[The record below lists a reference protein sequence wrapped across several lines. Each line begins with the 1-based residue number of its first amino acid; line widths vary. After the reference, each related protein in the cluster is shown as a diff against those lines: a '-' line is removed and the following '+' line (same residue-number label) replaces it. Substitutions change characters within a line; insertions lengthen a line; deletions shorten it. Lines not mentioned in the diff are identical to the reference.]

1 MTDASDYGVGGY
13 LYHTVA
19 NEKQLV
25 ALVSKALSP
34 TQLRWSVIQ
43 KEAYAIYFCCDQ
55 LDRLLRDRKFTIE
68 TDHQNLMFIKTD
80 SNPMVVRWWMALQE
94 LDFEIKFIAGSENSV
109 AYALSRLCINNKIGT
124 AKNVVYAIID
134 SKPLTADHYAAIAQC
149 HNSMVGHSG
158 VDKTVKRLKL
168 MTRYKLILLC
178 CSRGLYE
185 PEIRFWLWI
194 ESSTNTRSQ
203 QN

>member
-1 MTDASDYGVGGY
+1 MYTGYPLQGYIGYGGFTGYTVYGYRGY
-13 LYHTVA
+13 LYQTVA

-43 KEAYAIYFCCDQ
+43 KEAYAIYFCWNQ
-55 LDRLLRDRKFTIE
+55 LYKLLRDRKFTIE

-80 SNPMVVRWWMALQE
+80 SNPMVDRWWMALQE

-109 AYALSRLCINNKIGT
+109 AEALSRLCINNKFGT
-124 AKNVVYAIID
+124 AKNMVAAIID

-149 HNSMVGHSG
+149 HISMVGHSG
-158 VDKTVKRLKL
+158 VDKTVKRLK
-168 MTRYKLILLC
+168 
-178 CSRGLYE
+178 
-185 PEIRFWLWI
+185 
-194 ESSTNTRSQ
+194 
-203 QN
+203 

>member
-1 MTDASDYGVGGY
+1 
-13 LYHTVA
+13 
-19 NEKQLV
+19 V

-68 TDHQNLMFIKTD
+68 TDNQNLMLIKTD

-109 AYALSRLCINNKIGT
+109 ADALSRLCINNKIGSP
-124 AKNVVYAIID
+124 KNMVSAIMD
-134 SKPLTADHYAAIAQC
+134 LKPLTPEHNAAISQC
-149 HNSMVGHSG
+149 HYSIVVSLGTP
-158 VDKTVKRLKL
+158 D
-168 MTRYKLILLC
+168 
-178 CSRGLYE
+178 
-185 PEIRFWLWI
+185 
-194 ESSTNTRSQ
+194 
-203 QN
+203 

>member
-1 MTDASDYGVGGY
+1 MIDYSAKKKAALSWSPSGALAFEKIKELIAISPKLYFMHDTAPIVLMTDASDYGVGGY
-13 LYHTVA
+13 LYQTVT

-25 ALVSKALSP
+25 ALVSKTLSP

-43 KEAYAIYFCCDQ
+43 KEAYAIYICCDQ

-109 AYALSRLCINNKIGT
+109 ADALSRLCINNKIGT
-124 AKNVVYAIID
+124 AKNMISAIID
-134 SKPLTADHYAAIAQC
+134 SKPLTADHYAAIA
-149 HNSMVGHSG
+149 
-158 VDKTVKRLKL
+158 
-168 MTRYKLILLC
+168 
-178 CSRGLYE
+178 
-185 PEIRFWLWI
+185 
-194 ESSTNTRSQ
+194 
-203 QN
+203 